1 MMPFNTENNFD
12 LICGAFSKTKVPH
25 TKLKVFYMNIFTVFF
40 PIRKIRLFKCHINTL
55 FHDILTMKF

>member
-25 TKLKVFYMNIFTVFF
+25 TKLKVGFWKPADLDLSDRHLTV
-40 PIRKIRLFKCHINTL
+40 KTL
-55 FHDILTMKF
+55 YHPYQL